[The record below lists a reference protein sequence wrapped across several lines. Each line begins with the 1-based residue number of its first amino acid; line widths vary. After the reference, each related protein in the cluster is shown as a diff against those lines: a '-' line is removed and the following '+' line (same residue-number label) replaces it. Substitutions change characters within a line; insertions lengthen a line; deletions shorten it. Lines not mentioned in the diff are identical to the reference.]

1 MEFKLNAEYKKQLKH
16 NKAITWLTKH
26 TSARTCEKVFDW
38 KNWLITIGMPLMLF
52 GPLIYRAIE
61 KYLVTYDMMAVSI
74 PMSVVKLILGATLY
88 VTFPFLALMFF
99 FIFKLTY
106 FNFVTRCVYDVVY
119 AVCYPYYLIKQNS
132 GA

>member
-1 MEFKLNAEYKKQLKH
+1 MELKLNTKYREQLKH

-52 GPLIYRAIE
+52 GPLIYKAIE
-61 KYLVTYDMMAVSI
+61 KYIVTYDMMAVSI
-74 PMSVVKLILGATLY
+74 PMSVVKLVLEITLY

-99 FIFKLTY
+99 FIAKLTY
-106 FNFVTRCVYDVVY
+106 FNFVARCVYDVTY

>member
-1 MEFKLNAEYKKQLKH
+1 MEFKLNTEYKKQLKH

-74 PMSVVKLILGATLY
+74 PMSVIKLILGGTLC

-106 FNFVTRCVYDVVY
+106 FNFVARCVYDIVY
-119 AVCYPYYLIKQNS
+119 AVCYSCYLMKQNT
-132 GA
+132 AT